1 MSNWD
6 INNTVKTNS
15 DLLDYLRTYKISPYE
30 AFALIHKQKFK
41 HGKTRDWQLCKYRMY
56 INHRIIDFVNFD
68 RRSKKLTKFDKKTFL
83 SKFPR
88 AKSIKNTVYS
98 KNYEIAF
105 KIYNPKKPFDVDR
118 KRLEV
123 KNLEKLIPSN
133 KQSFMFR
140 PDILSS
146 YEPFPSSFRTMSWN
160 KKIWLIDFLR

>member
-1 MSNWD
+1 MNNWD
-6 INNTVKTNS
+6 TDYKVKTNT
-15 DLLDYLRTYKISPYE
+15 DLLSYLRTFKISPNE

-41 HGKTRDWQLCKYRMY
+41 HGRIREWQICKYRIY
-56 INHRIIDFVNFD
+56 INHRIIDFVNFVPVAE
-68 RRSKKLTKFDKKTFL
+68 KLRKFNKKTFL

-98 KNYEIAF
+98 KNYELAF
-105 KIYNPKKPFDVDR
+105 KIYNPKKKFDVDR

-140 PDILSS
+140 PNVLSS
-146 YEPFPSSFRTMSWN
+146 YEPFPSSFETMSWN